1 MKIAYWIVTG
11 LFCLMMLAGAA
22 IEIFAFGESVKSL
35 YQLGFPEFLA
45 YVLPVAKILGVIAI
59 LTGYSNT
66 LKEWA
71 YAGFTFDFVLAA
83 LAHYFSG
90 VPSPSMVVTLLPS
103 ACAARHVQ
111 DFTATP
117 SRSTTHAPH

>member
-1 MKIAYWIVTG
+1 MRIAYWIVTG

-22 IEIFAFGESVKSL
+22 IEIFAFGESVKML
-35 YQLGFPEFLA
+35 YQLGFPDFIA
-45 YVLPVAKILGVIAI
+45 YVLPATKILGVIAI

-71 YAGFTFDFVLAA
+71 YAGFFFDFVLAA

-90 VPSPSMVVTLLPS
+90 VPSPIAAIVALILLMTS
-103 ACAARHVQ
+103 YILGKKVYG
-111 DFTATP
+111 
-117 SRSTTHAPH
+117 

>member
-22 IEIFAFGESVKSL
+22 MEIFSFAESAAFL
-35 YQLGFPEFLA
+35 NQLGYPAHIA
-45 YVLPVAKILGVIAI
+45 YVLPVTKVLGVLAI
-59 LTGYSNT
+59 LSRYSKT

-71 YAGFTFDFVLAA
+71 YAGFFFDFVLAA

-90 VPSPSMVVTLLPS
+90 VPSPVGAIVALVLLMTS
-103 ACAARHVQ
+103 YALDRKIYGGFANELAR
-111 DFTATP
+111 
-117 SRSTTHAPH
+117 